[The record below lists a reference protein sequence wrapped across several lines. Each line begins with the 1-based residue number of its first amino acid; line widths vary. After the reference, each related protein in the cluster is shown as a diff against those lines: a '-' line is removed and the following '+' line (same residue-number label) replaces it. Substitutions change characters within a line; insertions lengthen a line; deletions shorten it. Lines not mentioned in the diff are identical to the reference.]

1 MKKRLAVWAMIA
13 VSVMWAPSFIAT
25 SKISVHIMPYSLTLL
40 RFSITL
46 AGLFVIKLVTKNRE
60 KIAQKDRLFFFL
72 VALCNPLHYILS
84 NLASVN
90 LDPTES
96 IVFSSFQC
104 LLTLIGASF
113 LLEILVTPKISFYV
127 GISAVGAV
135 FTMIIRSPDSSTL
148 RNYILMA
155 SAMTIWVVYCLYMP
169 RLLKKYQITTIL
181 YYQFLYAVI
190 LLLPSIFLEQNSW
203 GELMRSGKKEVIYLS
218 VFCTLLA
225 FLLNAY
231 ALKYIGAISVSM
243 IMNIDPALLFFINA
257 YQKHISIDGIQ
268 LMGVTLI
275 ILGVVLVSFD
285 IIHNEKSKIA
295 EKPA

>member
-1 MKKRLAVWAMIA
+1 MKKRLAVFAMIT
-13 VSVMWAPSFIAT
+13 VSIMWAPSFIAT
-25 SKISVHIMPYSLTLL
+25 SKISAHIMPYSLTLL

-46 AGLFVIKLVTKNRE
+46 AALFVIKLITKNHE
-60 KIAQKDRLFFFL
+60 KIDKKDWLFFL
-72 VALCNPLHYILS
+72 GVALCCPLHYILS

-135 FTMIIRSPDSSTL
+135 FTMIIKSPDSYTL
-148 RNYILMA
+148 RNYIMMA
-155 SAMTIWVVYCLYMP
+155 SAMTIWTIYCLYMP
-169 RLLKKYQITTIL
+169 LLLKKYQIITIL
-181 YYQFLYAVI
+181 YYQFLIAVL
-190 LLLPSIFLEQNSW
+190 LLLPSLLFEQNDW
-203 GELMRSGKKEVIYLS
+203 VQLMISGKKEMIYLS
-218 VFCTLLA
+218 VFCTLFA
-225 FLLNAY
+225 FLLNAF
-231 ALKYIGAISVSM
+231 ALKYIGAISVSI

-257 YQKHISIDGIQ
+257 YQNHIRIDSRQ
-268 LMGVTLI
+268 LVGVTLI

-285 IIHNEKSKIA
+285 IIHSEKSKLA
-295 EKPA
+295 EKSA